1 MKFRPNTTAA
11 ARLEK
16 PDKGYYFLAGRQY
29 PRIKWIKDRNLRTL
43 YIFCF
48 LLILVNVANGF
59 DGSMMN
65 GLQSLP
71 YWQTY
76 FNFPEGVK
84 LSLFGS
90 AMSLGG
96 LIGLLFIPYTCDH
109 LGRKAGVIIGSFII
123 VLGVALQAGAV
134 NFDMFFAARIII
146 GVGMTLST
154 AAGPLLVAEIAHPQD
169 RAILTTFMGL
179 AYAIGSFVASWV
191 TFGTLKIQSDWAWRT
206 PSLLQAW
213 CTVLIL
219 AVIWWIPESPRFYIA
234 RDQHEEGLRILAH
247 YHANGD
253 ENDEIVQLQ
262 YNEICT
268 AMAMDREANA
278 NSNWSDFVKTR
289 GNRRRLMLVV
299 ALAVFAQWSG
309 NGIVAYYL
317 KLILDGIGIKDPQDQ
332 LGINSGSKTM
342 SLLVNIFVAFYIDS
356 FGRRPILLVS
366 TVGMFVMFLIW
377 TILRYV
383 DIRLRHILFYRY

>member
-1 MKFRPNTTAA
+1 MKFRPKASLAA
-11 ARLEK
+11 LQK

-29 PRIKWIKDRNLRTL
+29 LRIKWVKDRNLRTL
-43 YIFCF
+43 YIYCF

-71 YWQTY
+71 YWQRY
-76 FNFPEGVK
+76 FNYPAGVK

-90 AMSLGG
+90 AMSLGA
-96 LIGLLFIPYTCDH
+96 LISLPFVPYMCDH
-109 LGRKAGVIIGSFII
+109 LGRKPTIAIGSLII
-123 VLGVALQAGAV
+123 ILGVGLQAGAL
-134 NFDMFFAARIII
+134 NFDMFFAARIVL
-146 GVGMTLST
+146 GFGMTLAT
-154 AAGPLLVAEIAHPQD
+154 ASGPLLVAEIAHPQD

-191 TFGTLKIQSDWAWRT
+191 TFGTLKIPSDWAWRT
-206 PSLLQAW
+206 PSLLQGW
-213 CTVLIL
+213 CTVIIL
-219 AVIWWIPESPRFYIA
+219 GVLWWIPESPRFLIA
-234 RDQHEEGLRILAH
+234 KDQHEEALRVLAH

-253 ENDEIVQLQ
+253 ENDEVVQLEYQ
-262 YNEICT
+262 EIRT
-268 AMAMDREANA
+268 AMAMDKEANA
-278 NSNWSDFVKTR
+278 NTNWGDFIRTR
-289 GNRRRLMLVV
+289 GNRRRLMLIV
-299 ALAVFAQWSG
+299 ALAVFGQWSG

-317 KLILDGIGIKDPQDQ
+317 KLILDGIGITNPQDQ

-342 SLLVNIFVAFYIDS
+342 SLLVNLFVAFYIDS

-377 TILRYV
+377 TILR
-383 DIRLRHILFYRY
+383 